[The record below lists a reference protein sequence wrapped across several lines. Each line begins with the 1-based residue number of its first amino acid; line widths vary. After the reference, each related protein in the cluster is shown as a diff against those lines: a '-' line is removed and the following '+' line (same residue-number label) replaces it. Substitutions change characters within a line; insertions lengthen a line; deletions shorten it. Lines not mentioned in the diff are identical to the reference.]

1 MKHQAIFRFSTP
13 HAADLYAAVGPEEE
27 KIGGRSRAR
36 VHVEGETLVLDVEA
50 ADVPAL
56 RAALNMWLRLINVAD
71 EVREI
76 TQPAHDPVRE
86 ESFR

>member
-1 MKHQAIFRFSTP
+1 MKHKATFRCSTP
-13 HAADLYAAVGPEEE
+13 HASDLYAAVSPEEE

-36 VHVEGETLVLDVEA
+36 VHVEGETLVLEVEA
-50 ADVPAL
+50 ADVAAL

-76 TQPAHDPVRE
+76 SIPKGETVRDVP
-86 ESFR
+86 